1 MKTILTNCTVI
12 DCTGSPPRKDMTVVV
27 EGGKIATLKPGIY
40 KEPAGEGERV
50 FDLEGGYVLPG
61 LWNVHAHQ
69 FELFSSTVHLLLSES
84 VPDCTIR
91 GGRNLM
97 DALRLGITGVRVTG
111 ESDFNDVSWKR
122 AFESGL
128 FLGPHVFACGYE
140 IGTTGGHGA
149 GWPNFVGGP
158 QGGVDGPYEMRKAV
172 REQLKHGV
180 DWIKLDITGHSFLGA
195 DGEWMVELEV
205 CADEVR
211 AATEVAHQK
220 GKKVCAHDESAEGV
234 KLAIECGVDCIEH
247 GDYMDDEC
255 IEMIL
260 ENDVWYVPTLRC
272 SQDVQYMRE
281 NGRSE
286 SEINSP
292 TRVAARKAHLEVF
305 QKALKA
311 GVKMATGGDSTP
323 IGELGLREIEHLAW
337 AGMTEMEALI
347 AATRNSAD
355 LCGVLD
361 QVGTVEEGKL
371 ADLIAVS
378 ADPLEDIS
386 NIRKLKLVLRGGHRV
401 DLEPEGWV
409 DFWELY
415 CPQ

>member
-1 MKTILTNCTVI
+1 MTRASDELQRQLTVAYC
-12 DCTGSPPRKDMTVVV
+12 
-27 EGGKIATLKPGIY
+27 
-40 KEPAGEGERV
+40 
-50 FDLEGGYVLPG
+50 
-61 LWNVHAHQ
+61 
-69 FELFSSTVHLLLSES
+69 
-84 VPDCTIR
+84 
-91 GGRNLM
+91 
-97 DALRLGITGVRVTG
+97 
-111 ESDFNDVSWKR
+111 
-122 AFESGL
+122 
-128 FLGPHVFACGYE
+128 
-140 IGTTGGHGA
+140 
-149 GWPNFVGGP
+149 
-158 QGGVDGPYEMRKAV
+158 
-172 REQLKHGV
+172 
-180 DWIKLDITGHSFLGA
+180 FLGA
-195 DGEWMVELEV
+195 NGEWMVELEV

-211 AATEVAHQK
+211 AATKVAHQK

-347 AATRNSAD
+347 A
-355 LCGVLD
+355 
-361 QVGTVEEGKL
+361 
-371 ADLIAVS
+371 
-378 ADPLEDIS
+378 
-386 NIRKLKLVLRGGHRV
+386 
-401 DLEPEGWV
+401 
-409 DFWELY
+409 
-415 CPQ
+415 